1 MIAALE
7 GGECSAT
14 HTGRSLPPGKIQYPL
29 YRMLGGP
36 QSRSGPAENLVPTG
50 IRSRTMQP
58 VAQSPY
64 RLSFPTHIIICI
76 YTSIYIYIYVCVC
89 VLVQIIS
96 NEQKK
101 CTDAHKNK
109 SSGHLETRYLMF
121 RRSVISL
128 SGGGPW
134 FSPTAVHVRFKE
146 IKGTW

>member
-1 MIAALE
+1 VFSNTHRPLFTPRKDPVPIVQDAGWAPEPVWTGGKSRPHRDSIPDHAA
-7 GGECSAT
+7 CSSVT
-14 HTGRSLPPGKIQYPL
+14 IPTELPDPHY
-29 YRMLGGP
+29 YM
-36 QSRSGPAENLVPTG
+36 
-50 IRSRTMQP
+50 
-58 VAQSPY
+58 Y
-64 RLSFPTHIIICI
+64 I
-76 YTSIYIYIYVCVC
+76 YEYIYIYIYVCVC